1 MANYTSIA
9 QVMSV
14 ISGKIKEIPQDLTTE
29 ATYIAKVSK
38 DRGASGG
45 VGVPFRS
52 GTLGSSPFTQ
62 PSQLRHGLVIW
73 GTNYA
78 REVHDYRAKNKNQLN
93 WSNKIAEQES
103 NNVAKLTDKRLNDK
117 MKGV

>member
-9 QVMSV
+9 QVVSV
-14 ISGKIKEIPQDLTTE
+14 ISGKIKEIPHDLTIE
-29 ATYIAKVSK
+29 STYIAKVSK
-38 DRGASGG
+38 DRGASGDIG
-45 VGVPFRS
+45 APFRS

-62 PSQLRHGLVIW
+62 PTQLRHGLVIW

-78 REVHDYRAKNKNQLN
+78 REVHDYKAKNKNQLN

-103 NNVAKLTDKRLNDK
+103 DNVAKLTDRKLDDK